1 MPQHQVIVFGSLNMD
16 LSIECDRAPLIGETL
31 LGRNFITNPGGKGAN
46 QAVAAAKLGGCV
58 HMLGAVGSD
67 PFGDQM
73 VASLAEA
80 GVRCE
85 RIAVA
90 DDAPTGV
97 AVIERI
103 GGDNCII
110 VDSGA
115 NLRPD
120 TAYVESRLC
129 DIARPGD
136 VFLAQLECDFDTT
149 MAALACAHEKG
160 LCTVLNPA
168 PARELPLSL
177 YPCLDVIAVNET
189 ECEMLT
195 GVYPDA
201 KPSIE
206 RALDVFRER
215 GARCAV
221 ITLGERGSVLGTADS
236 DTVLAAE
243 PLQVEALD
251 TTCAG
256 DTYLGA
262 FVAARADGATN
273 EEAMD
278 LATRASALA
287 ITRVGA
293 QQSIPTRA
301 EADALDPVVVRPL

>member
-58 HMLGAVGSD
+58 HMLGAVGADS
-67 PFGDQM
+67 FGDQM

-85 RIAVA
+85 RIAIA
-90 DDAPTGV
+90 NDAPTGV

-103 GGDNCII
+103 EGDNCII

-115 NLRPD
+115 NLHPD
-120 TAYVESRLC
+120 KAYVADCLRK
-129 DIARPGD
+129 IANPGD

-149 MAALACAHEKG
+149 VAALAHAHEMG

-168 PARELPLSL
+168 PARELPRSL
-177 YPCLDVIAVNET
+177 YPCLDVIAANET

-201 KPSIE
+201 KPSIR
-206 RALDVFRER
+206 RALDVFFSR

-221 ITLGERGSVLGTADS
+221 ITLGERGSVLGTADAPS
-236 DTVLAAE
+236 VLAAE
-243 PLQVEALD
+243 PLHVDALD

-262 FVAARADGATN
+262 FVAARANGASD

-293 QQSIPTRA
+293 QQSIPTLA
-301 EADALDPVVVRPL
+301 EASALAPAVVRPL